1 MYYYYE
7 HTQHCA
13 PFHVINEFVH
23 TIPAVISIP
32 HSGTY
37 LTQQMKQNLKPD
49 IVLPNTDWY
58 LPVLYSFLQ
67 QLGYTV
73 IVNHTSRYVADVNRS
88 LEEAKGTA

>member
-67 QLGYTV
+67 QLGYRSEERRV
-73 IVNHTSRYVADVNRS
+73 GKECRSRWSPYH
-88 LEEAKGTA
+88 

>member
-1 MYYYYE
+1 MNIRS
-7 HTQHCA
+7 TA
-13 PFHVINEFVH
+13 PLFHVINEFVH

-58 LPVLYSFLQ
+58 LPVLYSFFAAVRIYCDCKPYQ
-67 QLGYTV
+67 
-73 IVNHTSRYVADVNRS
+73 
-88 LEEAKGTA
+88 